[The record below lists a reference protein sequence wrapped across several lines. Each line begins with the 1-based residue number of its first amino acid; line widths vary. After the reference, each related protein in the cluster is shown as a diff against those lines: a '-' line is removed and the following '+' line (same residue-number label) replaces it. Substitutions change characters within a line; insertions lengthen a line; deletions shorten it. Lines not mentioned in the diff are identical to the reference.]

1 MAKPSWFDSSNKLW
15 EICDP
20 SMSAR
25 LPPIMGNQDAL
36 PRIRSLWLISFIQD
50 TRTLMNNWLELY
62 SSGISN
68 YTALQTAV
76 VMLHDSLPAR
86 NECVDAQG
94 GSEERAYMRLA
105 CILFIVLIIQSS
117 VSCPA
122 AEDIPPSG
130 RQHSPP
136 TPSLSQTAAL
146 DAFLLEHKPE
156 WSLSIEDLYRTLFH
170 AFPGQDDYAHISSY
184 ALHMATVIS
193 YMSQETRRGLER
205 TLLNILPHVPAMG
218 WQVESEWTPDALLS
232 SIHGD

>member
-1 MAKPSWFDSSNKLW
+1 
-15 EICDP
+15 
-20 SMSAR
+20 MSAR

-50 TRTLMNNWLELY
+50 THTLMNNWLELY

-86 NECVDAQG
+86 NESVEAEG
-94 GSEERAYMRLA
+94 VSEGRAYMRLA

-122 AEDIPPSG
+122 DDIPTSG
-130 RQHSPP
+130 GQHSPS
-136 TPSLSQTAAL
+136 TPSLSQTGAL
-146 DAFLLEHKPE
+146 DAFLLEHESE
-156 WSLSIEDLYRTLFH
+156 WPWSVEDLYHTLFH
-170 AFPGQDDYAHISSY
+170 SFPGQGDYANISSY

-218 WQVESEWTPDALLS
+218 WQVENEWTPDALLS